1 MSNSIPSSISKPS
14 TSNTNPQEPTTDSHS
29 HSHSSFYDNFPNHVE
44 SYSDELPPDS
54 HPINHEENHHHIPGS
69 YLRDNYVNEPHPR
82 LMMRGTTG
90 RHSHPSS
97 LPNQSRSRP
106 RPSEPISRPKVDLD
120 EPRKCWI
127 CYDDEEPESLESDL
141 GYPVLTTSAS
151 LQLQK
156 KRKWVKPCRCSLV
169 AHESC
174 LLTWVTTYQLTHS
187 PTTSVASRLSTPV
200 TCPQCAA
207 TYHLAQP
214 SSHLLTIIDSFKRP
228 YDKVVSWSALGC
240 VLLGFSIT
248 TSSYGLWASRCFL
261 GQARWNNW
269 IVNSSGH
276 FSFSKLFQLSLVG
289 PILLLSRTTQLD
301 SIIPFL
307 PISLV
312 LSNLAPSGYDSQDST
327 SNQVQFVKLDSVF
340 PPGPALTLCLIPWA
354 RIGWN
359 WIWSRITYV
368 VLAHEYKSLEFMDP
382 ANGFPSGLGLDG
394 GPRPALVPN
403 AVGRQAEE
411 ANGPEDQRFN
421 PLAAANDGGRGQ
433 LGAEVVLDYTTL
445 RGAIR
450 MGMEALLLPGAAS
463 MAGNMLLLISKH
475 LPWLRTVLG
484 IRSILH
490 HSYFSAPSTGS
501 IWYRLTSSIGTTISR
516 ITGLRFWN
524 PSNHQL
530 VGISDWRTNEG
541 ILNQYKN
548 GIIED
553 PIWWRNTLG
562 GALIVLVKDVMGLI
576 EKVLKIR
583 KLSQRRILDVV

>member
-1 MSNSIPSSISKPS
+1 MKMSNSIPSSISKLS
-14 TSNTNPQEPTTDSHS
+14 TTTTNNPQETSTSISTESDST
-29 HSHSSFYDNFPNHVE
+29 SSIYDNFPRHLE
-44 SYSDELPPDS
+44 SYSDDQSPTNRS
-54 HPINHEENHHHIPGS
+54 IHHPLNDHPMPGV
-69 YLRDNYVNEPHPR
+69 YPRENYVNEPHPR
-82 LMMRGTTG
+82 LMMRGSTG
-90 RHSHPSS
+90 RHSHPPTASI
-97 LPNQSRSRP
+97 QSRSRP
-106 RPSEPISRPKVDLD
+106 TPSEPISMRTVDLD

-127 CYDDEEPESLESDL
+127 CYDDEEPEIPESDPA
-141 GYPVLTTSAS
+141 YPLLNPSAS
-151 LQLQK
+151 LQPQK

-214 SSHLLTIIDSFKRP
+214 SSHLLTLIDQLKRP
-228 YDKVVSWSALGC
+228 YDKIVSWSALGC

-261 GQARWNNW
+261 GQARWRNW
-269 IVNSSGH
+269 ILNSSGH
-276 FSFSKLFQLSLVG
+276 FSFSKLLQLSLVG

-312 LSNLAPSGYDSQDST
+312 LSNLAPSGSEHDLS
-327 SNQVQFVKLDSVF
+327 SNQLQFVKLDSVF

-359 WIWSRITYV
+359 WIWSRLTYV
-368 VLAHEYKSLEFMDP
+368 VLAHEYKSLEFMD
-382 ANGFPSGLGLDG
+382 ATTGFPTGLGLDG

-403 AVGRQAEE
+403 AVGRQAEG
-411 ANGPEDQRFN
+411 ANGPEDPRFN
-421 PLAAANDGGRGQ
+421 PLAAANDGGRAQ
-433 LGAEVVLDYTTL
+433 LAAEVVLDYTTL

-463 MAGNMLLLISKH
+463 MAGNILLLLSKH

-490 HSYFSAPSTGS
+490 YTYFSAPSTGS
-501 IWYRLTSSIGTTISR
+501 IWSRLTSSVST
-516 ITGLRFWN
+516 ITGLRLWN
-524 PSNHQL
+524 KSNQI
-530 VGISDWRTNEG
+530 GISEWTNEG
-541 ILNQYKN
+541 KN
-548 GIIED
+548 GMIED
-553 PIWWRNTLG
+553 PVWWRNTLG